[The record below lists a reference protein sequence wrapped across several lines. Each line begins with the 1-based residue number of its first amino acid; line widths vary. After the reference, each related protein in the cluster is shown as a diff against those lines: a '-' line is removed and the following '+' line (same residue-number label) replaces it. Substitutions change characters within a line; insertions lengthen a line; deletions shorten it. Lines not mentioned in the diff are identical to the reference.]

1 MYNYNLADQPLEPP
15 PEWDEEIYDFS
26 DLPDYIPKKYRMGWG
41 SCGRPW
47 YDREDESDEYL

>member
-26 DLPDYIPKKYRMGWG
+26 DCDYIPKKHRRGWG
-41 SCGRPW
+41 SCGMPW
-47 YDREDESDEYL
+47 YDREDYDEYL

>member
-26 DLPDYIPKKYRMGWG
+26 DIPDYIPQKRRKGWG
-41 SCGRPW
+41 SCGW
-47 YDREDESDEYL
+47 YDWEDYDE